1 MAGLLLSDHFKR
13 HPDFVVASCVSD
25 RASLLQSVRQTKPD
39 VALVSA
45 DLQDGPLSG
54 LAALREVRE
63 VHPSLRMILL
73 FDRPEPNMVIEGLRA
88 GARGVFLR
96 CNFNFCALRKCV
108 RRVCEGQIWLG
119 NAELEHVLAALSQAR
134 PLRVVNPE
142 GSSLLS
148 PREEEVVHLVAEGL
162 GNREIAEQMELSE
175 HTVKNY
181 VFHIFDK
188 LGVSN
193 RVELV
198 LYALSSPKG
207 DTSLP
212 VK

>member
-1 MAGLLLSDHFKR
+1 L
-13 HPDFVVASCVSD
+13 
-25 RASLLQSVRQTKPD
+25 
-39 VALVSA
+39 
-45 DLQDGPLSG
+45 
-54 LAALREVRE
+54 
-63 VHPSLRMILL
+63 
-73 FDRPEPNMVIEGLRA
+73 IEGLRA

-96 CNFNFCALRKCV
+96 SNFNFVALRKCV
-108 RRVCEGQIWLG
+108 RRVCQGQIWLG
-119 NAELEHVLAALSQAR
+119 NAELEYVLAALSQAR
-134 PLRVVNPE
+134 PLRVVNPD

-162 GNREIAEQMELSE
+162 GNREIAEQMNLSE

-198 LYALSSPKG
+198 LYALSNPKG
-207 DTSLP
+207 GKSASLETEKP
-212 VK
+212 LANGAE

>member
-1 MAGLLLSDHFKR
+1 M
-13 HPDFVVASCVSD
+13 
-25 RASLLQSVRQTKPD
+25 
-39 VALVSA
+39 
-45 DLQDGPLSG
+45 
-54 LAALREVRE
+54 
-63 VHPSLRMILL
+63 
-73 FDRPEPNMVIEGLRA
+73 
-88 GARGVFLR
+88 
-96 CNFNFCALRKCV
+96 
-108 RRVCEGQIWLG
+108 CEGQIWLG